1 MGQRYSFCECPFY
14 ALYVISIALHYTN
27 INFSQFHAIHLRITL
42 LLQCFLTVGPPTI
55 TYITDPLLTVEGNKI
70 SLTCNATND
79 EDAVESLQI
88 VWYNE
93 GLVPITGQQDVIE
106 IGTTNKLQST
116 ISFDSISHN
125 HDGEYTCQ
133 AFNHPQLYTEA
144 VTSLTVE
151 CKDTKLRM

>member
-1 MGQRYSFCECPFY
+1 MPFPCS
-14 ALYVISIALHYTN
+14 VCNFNCSALHEYQLFTV
-27 INFSQFHAIHLRITL
+27 SCYSPITL
-42 LLQCFLTVGPPTI
+42 LLQCFFTVGPPTI
-55 TYITDPLLTVEGNKI
+55 TYITNPLLTVEGNKT

-133 AFNHPQLYTEA
+133 AFNHPQLYSEA

-151 CKDTKLRM
+151 CKDTKLRRI

>member
-1 MGQRYSFCECPFY
+1 MPFPCS
-14 ALYVISIALHYTN
+14 VCNFNCSALHEYQLFTV
-27 INFSQFHAIHLRITL
+27 SCYSPITL
-42 LLQCFLTVGPPTI
+42 LLQCFFTVGPPTI
-55 TYITDPLLTVEGNKI
+55 TYITNPLLTVEGNKT

-79 EDAVESLQI
+79 KDAVESLQI
-88 VWYNE
+88 IWYNK

-106 IGTTNKLQST
+106 NGTTNKLHST

-133 AFNHPQLYTEA
+133 AFNHPQLYSEA

-151 CKDTKLRM
+151 CKDTKLRRI